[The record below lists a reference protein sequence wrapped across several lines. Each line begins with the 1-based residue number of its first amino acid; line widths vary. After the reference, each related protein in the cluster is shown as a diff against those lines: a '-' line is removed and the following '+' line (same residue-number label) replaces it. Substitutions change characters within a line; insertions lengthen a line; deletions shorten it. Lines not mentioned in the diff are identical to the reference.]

1 MIVDFFL
8 ALVIGFV
15 IELIY
20 FKVAIEY
27 NIVDK
32 PNVRS
37 SHNYITIRGGG
48 IIFPIVGMFFF
59 VFNYD
64 KGLLAFFIPLFLISI
79 ISFLDD
85 IKDINSNLRL
95 LIQSIAV
102 IVVIFPFRA
111 SLPTYQ
117 WPIIFILFTGIIN
130 AYNFMDGINGI
141 TAFYSIVTIGTLLW
155 MNSFMIQFLP
165 PFIFISLLAAL
176 SVFSF
181 FNVRRKAR
189 CFAGDVGSVSMAFII
204 CFLLLTLSIKTKN
217 MLWILFLGVYGID
230 TVFTLCC
237 RLMRRE
243 PLFKAHRSHFYQF
256 LTNEGGW
263 KHVST
268 SCLYASIQFFLN
280 VLVIISYQKNISF
293 LAIAGLFAILIIY
306 IIFRLRLES
315 KYRLFTSY

>member
-1 MIVDFFL
+1 
-8 ALVIGFV
+8 
-15 IELIY
+15 
-20 FKVAIEY
+20 
-27 NIVDK
+27 
-32 PNVRS
+32 
-37 SHNYITIRGGG
+37 
-48 IIFPIVGMFFF
+48 
-59 VFNYD
+59 
-64 KGLLAFFIPLFLISI
+64 
-79 ISFLDD
+79 
-85 IKDINSNLRL
+85 
-95 LIQSIAV
+95 
-102 IVVIFPFRA
+102 
-111 SLPTYQ
+111 
-117 WPIIFILFTGIIN
+117 
-130 AYNFMDGINGI
+130 MDGINGI

-204 CFLLLTLSIKTKN
+204 CFWLLTLSIKTKN